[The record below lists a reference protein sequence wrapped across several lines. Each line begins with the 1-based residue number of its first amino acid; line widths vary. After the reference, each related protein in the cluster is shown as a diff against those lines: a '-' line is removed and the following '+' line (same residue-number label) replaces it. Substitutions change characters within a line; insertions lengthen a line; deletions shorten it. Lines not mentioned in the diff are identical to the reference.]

1 MFGVRVIPVSF
12 PCNRP
17 HHPFSAT
24 TSTNNHRDLA
34 PERSF
39 SATTTAAPVGNSSQT
54 RERHYTSIS
63 HCQNTITATMPPRK
77 TTTPRRR
84 SQAAAAAPPSPE
96 TLVQTLIDIQKS
108 DYSIL
113 KLSEP
118 LTTASSSTAPQPRTS
133 DISTASVDP
142 TPATLEADL
151 AHYREL
157 FAKLRF
163 SYVEQVT
170 KEKFIRAIVGDPP
183 LIVTPAENAAL
194 EEENAAAKAALK
206 ALKTEVAGM
215 VAALE
220 TRGREL
226 AGRLE
231 RVKEEGALAD
241 ELPKRIEELQGRVS
255 SLRAEREG
263 QGGGEGMDLPLGKTR
278 GLVEGKRKELE
289 GLERLVEGLERQVP
303 RKRKEAERLG
313 GEVAALENR
322 RANSAAAAREAKR
335 RRENAQGGVEDELE
349 ARGRWYRASETVL
362 RQVLDLKG

>member
-1 MFGVRVIPVSF
+1 
-12 PCNRP
+12 
-17 HHPFSAT
+17 
-24 TSTNNHRDLA
+24 
-34 PERSF
+34 
-39 SATTTAAPVGNSSQT
+39 
-54 RERHYTSIS
+54 
-63 HCQNTITATMPPRK
+63 MPPRK
-77 TTTPRRR
+77 TTTPARRR
-84 SQAAAAAPPSPE
+84 SQAPAAAPLSPTTFIQ
-96 TLVQTLIDIQKS
+96 TLVDIQKA
-108 DYSIL
+108 DYAIL

-118 LTTASSSTAPQPRTS
+118 LTATSTTSSSSTAAQSRTS

-231 RVKEEGALAD
+231 KVREDGALAD
-241 ELPKRIEELQGRVS
+241 ELPVGIEELNHKVLL
-255 SLRAEREG
+255 LRAEREG
-263 QGGGEGMDLPLGKTR
+263 QGGGAGMDLPLGKTR

-303 RKRKEAERLG
+303 RKRKEAERLA

>member
-1 MFGVRVIPVSF
+1 
-12 PCNRP
+12 
-17 HHPFSAT
+17 
-24 TSTNNHRDLA
+24 
-34 PERSF
+34 
-39 SATTTAAPVGNSSQT
+39 
-54 RERHYTSIS
+54 
-63 HCQNTITATMPPRK
+63 MPPRK
-77 TTTPRRR
+77 TTTPSRRR
-84 SQAAAAAPPSPE
+84 SQAPAAAPLSPSTFIQ
-96 TLVQTLIDIQKS
+96 TLVDIQKA
-108 DYSIL
+108 DYAIL

-118 LTTASSSTAPQPRTS
+118 LTAATTATSSSSTAAQSRTS

-220 TRGREL
+220 ARGREL

-231 RVKEEGALAD
+231 KVREDGALAD
-241 ELPKRIEELQGRVS
+241 ELPVGIEELNHKVLL
-255 SLRAEREG
+255 LRAEREG
-263 QGGGEGMDLPLGKTR
+263 QGGGAGMDLPLGKTR

-303 RKRKEAERLG
+303 RKRKEAERLA